1 VGEKKAREIIFMCRQ
16 YTAQQALEMGMV
28 NLVVPMAE
36 LHATVTQW
44 CKEILEK
51 SPQCIR
57 VLKLALN
64 QESDTNFWTSFFSGG
79 EMFAQHTGTP
89 EFIEG
94 TSAFLEKRKPN
105 FGQFRAKPKAKAD
118 AAR

>member
-1 VGEKKAREIIFMCRQ
+1 M
-16 YTAQQALEMGMV
+16 AQLYPTV
-28 NLVVPMAE
+28 AE
-36 LHATVTQW
+36 W

-64 QESDTNFWTSFFSGG
+64 QESDTNFWASFFSGA

-89 EFIEG
+89 EFLEG
-94 TSAFLEKRKPN
+94 TSAFIAKRKPD
-105 FGQFRAKPKAKAD
+105 FAQFRTKWKSKAV
-118 AAR
+118 AAS

>member
-1 VGEKKAREIIFMCRQ
+1 
-16 YTAQQALEMGMV
+16 
-28 NLVVPMAE
+28 MAD
-36 LHATVTQW
+36 LYPTVQQW
-44 CKEILEK
+44 CDEILEK

-64 QESDTNFWTSFFSGG
+64 QESDTNFWTSFYSGA

-94 TSAFLEKRKPN
+94 TTAFLEKRKPN
-105 FGQFRAKPKAKAD
+105 FGQFRAKRKARAQ
-118 AAR
+118 ATG